1 MLERKKRYTE
11 PAGKTEWSDGGQ
23 SQYKTKQAQGHRLAV
38 EGSELTAASHPL
50 TANCGCKIERVGNN
64 TAAYPEGAISDLGSV
79 LWGDTSRECAEIME
93 KLHRQSDAGDAPF
106 NSTNVF
112 LS

>member
-1 MLERKKRYTE
+1 MVVK
-11 PAGKTEWSDGGQ
+11 

-38 EGSELTAASHPL
+38 E
-50 TANCGCKIERVGNN
+50 
-64 TAAYPEGAISDLGSV
+64 GSV